1 MKVKSKVQFAV
12 KGQECL
18 NCGHEMLH
26 EENYCPE
33 CGQQND
39 QRRMSV
45 RNFLHTMLAGFYSF
59 DSRFFRTIIPLI
71 IKPGKVSKEYIQ
83 GKRTYYSNPFQ
94 LLLQTAIVFFVVVGL
109 INSIKSFNS
118 MPEENRL
125 QKQQNSADTPGI
137 NMNMGMDPFE
147 KIYQE
152 KLDSVF
158 KADQLKIV
166 FQDQNVPKSGKDTLF
181 AQLHT
186 IGIQLEFP
194 EYNHDDYDVDLM
206 EMDSF
211 NIHFLKTTKI
221 LENHLK
227 KMNIQYDIDDQYYRD
242 IQKNLTGV
250 LVNLIGFSNINE
262 FIEFAGNNEKLTTKE
277 ALDSLHYAY
286 SKRNIFWYQKATDFN
301 KLLYDKEFRHDYVDG
316 IISKTTLA
324 LFFLL
329 PVFTL
334 FMTLIYFTSRYNYSE
349 NLVVVFN
356 LQTVFFIILLISV
369 LIYNL
374 FDTRYVIVI
383 LNLAYFFYVY
393 KSLRNIYRQSRL
405 LTMFKFILLTMFYG
419 FLSIVGFLMVSFL
432 VFLF

>member
-1 MKVKSKVQFAV
+1 M
-12 KGQECL
+12 
-18 NCGHEMLH
+18 
-26 EENYCPE
+26 
-33 CGQQND
+33 
-39 QRRMSV
+39 
-45 RNFLHTMLAGFYSF
+45 
-59 DSRFFRTIIPLI
+59 IPLI

-94 LLLQTAIVFFVVVGL
+94 LLLQTAIVFFLVVGL
-109 INSIKSFNS
+109 INTIKSFNS
-118 MPEENRL
+118 MPEENNL
-125 QKQQNSADTPGI
+125 QKQQNSGDTLDFHI
-137 NMNMGMDPFE
+137 NFKQDPFE
-147 KIYQE
+147 KIYLE
-152 KLDSVF
+152 KLDSTF
-158 KADQLKIV
+158 KAGQLKSV
-166 FQDQNVPKSGKDTLF
+166 FQDQNVPQSEKDTLF

-194 EYNHDDYDVDLM
+194 EYSEDDYVVDLT

-211 NIHFLKTTKI
+211 NVHFLKTTKI
-221 LENHLK
+221 LENHLA

-242 IQKNLTGV
+242 IQKSMTGA
-250 LVNLIGFSNINE
+250 LVNQIGLRNINE
-262 FIEFAGNNEKLTTKE
+262 FIEFAGKNEKLTPKE
-277 ALDSLHYAY
+277 ALDSLNYAY

-301 KLLYDKEFRHDYVDG
+301 QLLYDREFRHAYLDG

-356 LQTVFFIILLISV
+356 LQTVFFINLLISV
-369 LIYNL
+369 LMYNL
-374 FDTRYVIVI
+374 FDARYVIVI

-419 FLSIVGFLMVSFL
+419 FLSIIGFLLISFL